1 MSNQLEGLL
10 IMLTI
15 CTLSLIIDWW
25 YENKKHDFYKWDKD
39 EPPLEIPVY
48 DDHPTP
54 NGAGW
59 FYLKVKEFPV
69 PFWLW
74 GDDENHIKTLCKQKG
89 YAHLE
94 WMKRDFP
101 PFL

>member
-1 MSNQLEGLL
+1 MAAPCSRLL
-10 IMLTI
+10 
-15 CTLSLIIDWW
+15 DA
-25 YENKKHDFYKWDKD
+25 KK
-39 EPPLEIPVY
+39 PPSYV
-48 DDHPTP
+48 TP

-74 GDDENHIKTLCKQKG
+74 GDDEEHIKALCKQKG

-94 WMKRDFP
+94 WMKRDIP
-101 PFL
+101 PFI

>member
-1 MSNQLEGLL
+1 M
-10 IMLTI
+10 
-15 CTLSLIIDWW
+15 
-25 YENKKHDFYKWDKD
+25 ENKKHDFYKWDKD
-39 EPPLEIPVY
+39 EPPFEIPVY